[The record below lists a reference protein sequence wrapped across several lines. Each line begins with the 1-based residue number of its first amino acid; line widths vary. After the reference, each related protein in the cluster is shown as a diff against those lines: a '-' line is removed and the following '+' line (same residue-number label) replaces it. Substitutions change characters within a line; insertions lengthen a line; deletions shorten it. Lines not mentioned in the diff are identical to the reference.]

1 MRQDHVGQDAKTVSN
16 AAGPSVFFISD
27 AYAEKRLILNN
38 NLKYPFH
45 RLFGKSNDRNVD
57 VSLLH
62 DHEVRF
68 NAPANTPCLLHT
80 FNTINMGSM
89 PFLTHFETELP
100 WWASY
105 ERVKSNKEQFIR
117 GGLQQIAGNS
127 CVGICALSDDARKR
141 QYAFVRNNGLDSA
154 AIEAIDKKCVTLYP
168 PQKILAKNIERFDH
182 VDKVKFIFV
191 GGYFF
196 LKGGIEILDALCD
209 LRRKYRNFE
218 LTVISTLAIVPNWNV
233 LFITEDEIRKTLE
246 ILTKTEW
253 ITWHNGLPN
262 KDVLQLLNEHHVG
275 LLPSYQETFGYAVL
289 EEQAAGLPV
298 ITTDIR
304 AFPETN
310 NTRIGYVVNMPNRSA
325 IEPGTDRATVS
336 AHRKILRLRLAAIF
350 EDILACPAQLAEKSR
365 LAMQRIREMH
375 DPAAYA
381 QRIDELYR
389 TCLAPQ

>member
-154 AIEAIDKKCVTLYP
+154 AIEAIDKNASRCIRPRRYWQKTL
-168 PQKILAKNIERFDH
+168 
-182 VDKVKFIFV
+182 
-191 GGYFF
+191 
-196 LKGGIEILDALCD
+196 
-209 LRRKYRNFE
+209 
-218 LTVISTLAIVPNWNV
+218 NV
-233 LFITEDEIRKTLE
+233 LTM
-246 ILTKTEW
+246 
-253 ITWHNGLPN
+253 
-262 KDVLQLLNEHHVG
+262 
-275 LLPSYQETFGYAVL
+275 S
-289 EEQAAGLPV
+289 
-298 ITTDIR
+298 
-304 AFPETN
+304 
-310 NTRIGYVVNMPNRSA
+310 TR
-325 IEPGTDRATVS
+325 
-336 AHRKILRLRLAAIF
+336 
-350 EDILACPAQLAEKSR
+350 
-365 LAMQRIREMH
+365 
-375 DPAAYA
+375 
-381 QRIDELYR
+381 
-389 TCLAPQ
+389 